1 MRPGYH
7 ARRLGEFARGLR
19 LSREL
24 AGHEGWSRD
33 RFEVAQAAWLRDIV
47 AFAGA
52 RSPFYRE
59 RFAGRP
65 LADAPLAS
73 LPTLDKE
80 TLMERWDDVV
90 TVPGLRLA
98 DVEAHLDGLERDD
111 YLDGRFR
118 AMATGGTTGRRGVF
132 VFDRREWCA
141 CVAGFLRWSDW
152 SGTRPRLPRLRVA
165 TVSATSPL
173 HMTARYGLSIDVGL
187 HRLLRL
193 DARAPLDELRAAIDR
208 FQPDALIGYPSVLAL
223 LALEQLEGRLDVA
236 PRTVSTTSEVRT
248 PEMTERIRTAW
259 GAEPF
264 DVYGITEAG
273 IFAVDCEHHAGK
285 HLFEDLAFVE
295 VVDEA
300 GRAVPDGEPGARLL
314 VTNLFNRTLPLIR
327 YELDDLVTLSPE
339 PCPCGRPLR
348 VIATLEGRSDDIL
361 HLPGAAGGTV
371 AVHPHA
377 LRSPLARFG
386 EVAQCRVVHDEGG
399 VHVELVLRANAS
411 PDTPDRVA
419 EALGDALRELG
430 ADPPVDARSVDGLER
445 AAGPAGKLKL
455 VESRLD

>member
-7 ARRLGEFARGLR
+7 ARRLGDFARGLR
-19 LSREL
+19 LGREL

-33 RFEVAQAAWLRDIV
+33 RFEVSQAAWLRDII

-52 RSPFYRE
+52 RSPYYRE

-65 LADAPLAS
+65 RADAPLAS

-90 TVPGLRLA
+90 TVPSLRLA

-132 VFDRREWCA
+132 VFDRREWSA
-141 CVAGFLRWSDW
+141 CLAGFLRWSDW

-193 DARAPLDELRAAIDR
+193 DARAPLDELCAAIDR
-208 FQPDALIGYPSVLAL
+208 FRPDALIGYPSVLAL
-223 LALEQLEGRLDVA
+223 LALEQLEGRLNVA

-327 YELDDLVTLSPE
+327 YELDDLVTLSPK

-348 VIATLEGRSDDIL
+348 VVAALEGRSDDIL

-386 EVAQCRVVHDEGG
+386 EVAQCRVVHDEDG

-411 PDTPDRVA
+411 PDTPERVA

-455 VESRLD
+455 VESRID